1 MKPTDI
7 REQVIR
13 YCRTKMGCGNWYD
26 DYISDNLQE
35 ALQVAES
42 GGGLFELD
50 HLVNLKEL
58 LGIPVTY
65 KMFAYVDQIY
75 SDETEDG
82 CFSLFDVIEIP
93 EEQQGIKDLIFNYLS
108 NPVEKS

>member
-1 MKPTDI
+1 MNPTKI
-7 REQVIR
+7 REKVVS

-35 ALQVAES
+35 ALQVAEN

-93 EEQQGIKDLIFNYLS
+93 EEQQRIKDLIFNYLS